1 MKKKS
6 ELNESRLVLSC
17 LLKKKKY
24 GRQEK
29 SFPDILKII
38 TSNVHFQFNE
48 RTRSY
53 SLIIRFSKE

>member
-1 MKKKS
+1 MENEKKKS

-24 GRQEK
+24 GTQEK

-38 TSNVHFQFNE
+38 TSNVHFPNLMNE
-48 RTRSY
+48 HGV
-53 SLIIRFSKE
+53 IH

>member
-1 MKKKS
+1 MKKKKS

-24 GRQEK
+24 GGQEK

-38 TSNVHFQFNE
+38 TSNVHFPNLMNE
-48 RTRSY
+48 HGV
-53 SLIIRFSKE
+53 IH